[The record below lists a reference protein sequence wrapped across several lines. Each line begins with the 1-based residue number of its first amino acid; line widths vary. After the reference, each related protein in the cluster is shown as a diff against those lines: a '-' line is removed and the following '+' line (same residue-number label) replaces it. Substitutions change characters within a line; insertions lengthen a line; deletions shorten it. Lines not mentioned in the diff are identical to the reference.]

1 MGQPT
6 HVMPNHIQHKPEK
19 AGKTRQNQK
28 AEMPQ
33 HNEPIQRPP
42 SAHNQKS
49 SSNEQQQRPQTYWEV
64 GVQFQATPF
73 LSEDGLY
80 DLFPPSSWQR
90 QPSVA
95 GGDTSVKSV
104 V

>member
-1 MGQPT
+1 MVWP
-6 HVMPNHIQHKPEK
+6 VMWM
-19 AGKTRQNQK
+19 AVKTQDVDWVLSV
-28 AEMPQ
+28 PQ
-33 HNEPIQRPP
+33 QVIL
-42 SAHNQKS
+42 SVDWMTVMLYW
-49 SSNEQQQRPQTYWEV
+49 QQTCWEV

>member
-1 MGQPT
+1 MWMAVKTQDVDWVLSVPQQVILSVDWMT
-6 HVMPNHIQHKPEK
+6 VMLYWQ
-19 AGKTRQNQK
+19 
-28 AEMPQ
+28 
-33 HNEPIQRPP
+33 
-42 SAHNQKS
+42 
-49 SSNEQQQRPQTYWEV
+49 QTYWEV